1 MQALAGVRAETTP
14 HPARREAW
22 LTADLRYGGCE
33 RHLLPLVDADL
44 ADPVL
49 VSGHTILR
57 VLQSS
62 TSLMATFCGTFENIE
77 VGASFRQPQTEC
89 AAVFGRAVWSSIASR
104 TAQMQSFAL

>member
-44 ADPVL
+44 ADPAL
-49 VSGHTILR
+49 VGGSTLR
-57 VLQSS
+57 
-62 TSLMATFCGTFENIE
+62 
-77 VGASFRQPQTEC
+77 GAPH
-89 AAVFGRAVWSSIASR
+89 V
-104 TAQMQSFAL
+104 